1 MRNILRVPGFF
12 RTIFS
17 EPLGE
22 ENIRK
27 NPGTSKIF
35 PYCTRNCLITS
46 LSWHKKYSAK
56 FWTFPIMSVVF
67 LFLLL
72 PTSCFEFFF
81 IRNSNV
87 ELSNFWT
94 FESSNVKK
102 IFKDPKTLFEEVA
115 EKSDIS
121 CITVFLSCL
130 ALGHSLLFG
139 IKFIQR
145 IHSSRSW
152 FNRLRKTN
160 WQTLLWKFQI
170 FYNFYNEMVWFC
182 LDYVNRPIVKEN
194 FRHFRHTTG
203 RMKLIMTTGRDNR
216 FVFRGSNFKKSRS
229 WSYYSYWT

>member
-102 IFKDPKTLFEEVA
+102 IFKDPKTLLKKLQ
-115 EKSDIS
+115 KSQTLAAS
-121 CITVFLSCL
+121 QCFSL
-130 ALGHSLLFG
+130 ALRLVNLCCLELNLYSKFIRVDHDSTGYERQTDKLCYGSFKFFTTFTMTDGLVLFG
-139 IKFIQR
+139 LCQSSDRQRKF
-145 IHSSRSW
+145 
-152 FNRLRKTN
+152 
-160 WQTLLWKFQI
+160 
-170 FYNFYNEMVWFC
+170 
-182 LDYVNRPIVKEN
+182 
-194 FRHFRHTTG
+194 
-203 RMKLIMTTGRDNR
+203 
-216 FVFRGSNFKKSRS
+216 
-229 WSYYSYWT
+229 